1 VGGIAL
7 QRLPHRGGS
16 VVNKHCVPR
25 LLQTQFG
32 GRNYDDFHIV
42 IKPADGK
49 YCASEEE
56 SGESSSWMNVEYIL
70 SDLHSRSLLMT
81 DTPSNASNQR
91 KQDPSLVPIILQ
103 ARATPDLKKVE
114 EVGFSDLMPGG
125 WIPSTTRV
133 NSFAL

>member
-1 VGGIAL
+1 
-7 QRLPHRGGS
+7 
-16 VVNKHCVPR
+16 
-25 LLQTQFG
+25 
-32 GRNYDDFHIV
+32 
-42 IKPADGK
+42 
-49 YCASEEE
+49 
-56 SGESSSWMNVEYIL
+56 MNVEYIL

-114 EVGFSDLMPGG
+114 EVGFSDPMPGG